1 MAGECPSS
9 SRGSA
14 MKACSTRFAAILLL
28 GIFVTAAA
36 PQELGRVHF
45 QTSCTRQAQQ
55 KFDRGLAIPG
65 SLSTGST
72 LESTMKGNCN
82 E

>member
-1 MAGECPSS
+1 MLSWRFLSS
-9 SRGSA
+9 
-14 MKACSTRFAAILLL
+14 
-28 GIFVTAAA
+28 
-36 PQELGRVHF
+36 LGRVHF
-45 QTSCTRQAQQ
+45 QTSCTPQAQQ

>member
-1 MAGECPSS
+1 MLRQTFSNMLS
-9 SRGSA
+9 W
-14 MKACSTRFAAILLL
+14 RFLSN
-28 GIFVTAAA
+28 V
-36 PQELGRVHF
+36 GRVHF
-45 QTSCTRQAQQ
+45 QTSCTPQAQQ
-55 KFDRGLAIPG
+55 KFDCGLAIPG